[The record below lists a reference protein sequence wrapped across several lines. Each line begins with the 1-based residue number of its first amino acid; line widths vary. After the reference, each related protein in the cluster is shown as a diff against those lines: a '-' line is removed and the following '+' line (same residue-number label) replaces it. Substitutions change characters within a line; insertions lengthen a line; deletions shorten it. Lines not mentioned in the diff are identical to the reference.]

1 MLIFI
6 FNKEKAVSGTEPS
19 AEIVF
24 SQINKI
30 LFVINWETFFSIIFL
45 FVLILWLVSVYGDT
59 GFLCMVAI
67 HCFPCYSALSENI
80 D

>member
-24 SQINKI
+24 SQNLTK
-30 LFVINWETFFSIIFL
+30 LYLLLTEKHFSVQFL

-67 HCFPCYSALSENI
+67 HCFLL
-80 D
+80 

>member
-24 SQINKI
+24 SQNLTKFY
-30 LFVINWETFFSIIFL
+30 LLLTEKHFSVQFL

-67 HCFPCYSALSENI
+67 HCFLL
-80 D
+80 